1 MSDFRCLNDDLK
13 SPSIPLFQRGKFILP
28 IFLLLIWLFLQPF
41 VAGAAERPMD
51 TLFPKP
57 EFSAGWLLDGAINY
71 YDRETLFEYINGEA
85 ELYFPY
91 GFERLASAFYQKRND
106 TNIGLAAD
114 IYKMGSRLEAFGI
127 YSNFRRPDA
136 ERIKIGIEGFV
147 NPSQLMFYQDRYF
160 IQLSASGATTLDRWV
175 LETLAMA
182 ISKKIPG
189 KSEPPREIAY
199 LKIPKIIPG
208 TEAYV
213 PQSLLGYAFFRRGL
227 TAKADHNGKPVRILV
242 VLEDSE
248 ASVKKALQSYEAF
261 LKEKG
266 ITPQWLADS
275 KGLILLAADPLYQ
288 GIVLK
293 PKGRFIAGVVDLP
306 DPSQG
311 EPIVNQLLFRIP
323 LQ

>member
-1 MSDFRCLNDDLK
+1 LK
-13 SPSIPLFQRGKFILP
+13 RFLAFLILTC
-28 IFLLLIWLFLQPF
+28 LLLQPIPTK
-41 VAGAAERPMD
+41 AAERSMD
-51 TLFPKP
+51 PLFPKP
-57 EFSAGWLLDGAINY
+57 GFSAGWLLDGPIKY

-85 ELYFPY
+85 EIYFPY

-106 TNIGLAAD
+106 TKIGLAAD

-127 YSNFRRPDA
+127 YANFRRPDA
-136 ERIKIGIEGFV
+136 ERIKVGIEGFV
-147 NPSQLMFYQDRYF
+147 NPSQLMFYQDRHF
-160 IQLSASGATTLDRWV
+160 IQLSASGTTTLDRRV
-175 LETLAMA
+175 LETLARA

-189 KSEPPREIAY
+189 KAEPPREIAY
-199 LKIPKIIPG
+199 LKIPKVIPG

-248 ASVKKALQSYEAF
+248 ASVKKTLQSYEAF

-266 ITPQWLADS
+266 ITPQWRADS
-275 KGLILLAADPLYQ
+275 RGLILFATDPLYQ

-293 PKGRFIAGVVDLP
+293 QKGRFIAGVVDLENP
-306 DPSQG
+306 EQG
-311 EPIVNQLLFRIP
+311 EPIVDQLLFRIS
-323 LQ
+323 LHK